1 MTIMAPLLAPR
12 TCSPSPLALPWRRA
26 AAPETFAQARSCL
39 TAFRQIHTQLIRSA
53 SSQRAE
59 ASDPGAN
66 ARNKYRRTPIATF
79 KSP

>member
-1 MTIMAPLLAPR
+1 MIIMTPLLTPR
-12 TCSPSPLALPWRRA
+12 ICSPSPPALSWRRA
-26 AAPETFAQARSCL
+26 AAPETFAQARSYL

-66 ARNKYRRTPIATF
+66 ARNRCRRTQVATF
-79 KSP
+79 KFP